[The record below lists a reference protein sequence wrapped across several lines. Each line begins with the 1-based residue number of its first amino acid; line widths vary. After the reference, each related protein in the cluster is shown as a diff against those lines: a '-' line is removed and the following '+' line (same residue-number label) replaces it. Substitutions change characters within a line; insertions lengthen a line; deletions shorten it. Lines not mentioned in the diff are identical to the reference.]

1 MILGLGAPTYT
12 VLRARLQPRLLIT
25 YYYILVPWT
34 TPGTPVGQDNVRLTH
49 NFTKYQNNKKTT
61 KLVVLILVAILY
73 QDVEDILG
81 VWGSGRLVRLN
92 CWG

>member
-1 MILGLGAPTYT
+1 MLGLSARTYT
-12 VLRARLQPRLLIT
+12 VQHTRLQTRLLIT

-34 TPGTPVGQDNVRLTH
+34 TPGTPVGQDNVRRTH

-81 VWGSGRLVRLN
+81 IWGSGRVVRLD
-92 CWG
+92 CRW